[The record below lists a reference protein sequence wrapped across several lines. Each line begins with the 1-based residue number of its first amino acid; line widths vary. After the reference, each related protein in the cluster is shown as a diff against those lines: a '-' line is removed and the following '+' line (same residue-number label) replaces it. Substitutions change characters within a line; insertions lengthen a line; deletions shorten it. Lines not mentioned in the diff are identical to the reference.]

1 MTPAL
6 LTLTGLLLRGSQAG
20 GTPMEHEKSPH
31 DPRDAAK
38 NERAAKDKR
47 AARVLW
53 WILMAM
59 RFVIPAY
66 ILYVVYLYWTTPL
79 SPYLQGPR

>member
-1 MTPAL
+1 ML
-6 LTLTGLLLRGSQAG
+6 Q
-20 GTPMEHEKSPH
+20 KSLST
-31 DPRDAAK
+31 DRKDKDARDA
-38 NERAAKDKR
+38 R

-66 ILYVVYLYWTTPL
+66 VLYVVYLYWTTTPL
-79 SPYLQGPR
+79 NPLLQGPR

>member
-1 MTPAL
+1 MLQKSLSTD
-6 LTLTGLLLRGSQAG
+6 RK
-20 GTPMEHEKSPH
+20 EK
-31 DPRDAAK
+31 DA
-38 NERAAKDKR
+38 R

-66 ILYVVYLYWTTPL
+66 VLYVVFLYWTTPL
-79 SPYLQGPR
+79 NPLLQGPR